1 MTSTSKF
8 IVFEGIDGAGKSTQ
22 AALLAEAL
30 SRSGIDVVQTR
41 NPGGCAEA
49 EAIRNIVFDDRFNF
63 SEISEAYLMVAAVHE
78 NMSRFKD
85 SDSNKWIICD
95 RYTWSTIAYQ
105 CAGRGL
111 FDYIAEKIVFLT
123 CPIVPD
129 LVIVLDISP
138 DVSTERTSSRGTGS
152 RYDCADPEFRARVR
166 QSYLDQHEASPWSS
180 VVIDGT
186 KPQNV
191 VHQAVMAAVR
201 GVL

>member
-49 EAIRNIVFDDRFNF
+49 EAIRNIVFDDRFEWTPL
-63 SEISEAYLMVAAVHE
+63 SEVFLMIAAMHVSFMRLISD
-78 NMSRFKD
+78 K
-85 SDSNKWIICD
+85 SDKWIICD
-95 RYTWSTIAYQ
+95 RYYWSTVAYQ
-105 CAGRGL
+105 CAGAGVSKRDADDL
-111 FDYIAEKIVFLT
+111 FDITPSIQ
-123 CPIVPD
+123 PD
-129 LVIVLDISP
+129 LVIVLDIPP
-138 DVSTERTSSRGTGS
+138 DVSTERTASRTNGN
-152 RYDCADPEFRARVR
+152 RYDRSDPKFRTSVR